1 MGFRSNAAELVAE
14 TVPALGLKLSHFES
28 LCAERGRQVK
38 QLCGGMGG
46 RPRTQRTDAE
56 LLDVPQSTASH
67 CKVSMTQRML
77 EVLSDGK
84 MATTAVVAALRLGGY
99 LQAVWESEVFWELR
113 VEWVTL
119 LKEDLSL
126 AWSAEQSM
134 NI

>member
-1 MGFRSNAAELVAE
+1 
-14 TVPALGLKLSHFES
+14 
-28 LCAERGRQVK
+28 
-38 QLCGGMGG
+38 
-46 RPRTQRTDAE
+46 
-56 LLDVPQSTASH
+56 
-67 CKVSMTQRML
+67 MTQRML

-134 NI
+134 NIPG